1 MAFRTVPC
9 NAKQKHGI
17 MFERILALFDKA
29 VPATELPPADA
40 KYALGALMVR
50 TALVDQAYLF
60 KEVQEIDRV
69 LSKMHDLG
77 PIDAAKM
84 RARCEKLEQELPKTA
99 DLAAILRGATSMED
113 REQAVAAL
121 WDVVYADGNRHVK
134 ELSIVSEIAERLGV
148 SEERCEAIRQH
159 ELENWDKTH

>member
-1 MAFRTVPC
+1 
-9 NAKQKHGI
+9 
-17 MFERILALFDKA
+17 MFERILALFDTT
-29 VPATELPPADA
+29 VPTTELPPADA

-50 TALVDQAYLF
+50 TALIDQTYLF

-69 LSKMHDLG
+69 LAKLYDLG

-84 RARCEKLEQELPKTA
+84 RAQCEKLEHDLPKTA
-99 DLAAILRGATSMED
+99 DLAAILAGATSMDD

-148 SEERCEAIRQH
+148 SEERCEVIRQH
-159 ELENWDKTH
+159 ELANWDKNH